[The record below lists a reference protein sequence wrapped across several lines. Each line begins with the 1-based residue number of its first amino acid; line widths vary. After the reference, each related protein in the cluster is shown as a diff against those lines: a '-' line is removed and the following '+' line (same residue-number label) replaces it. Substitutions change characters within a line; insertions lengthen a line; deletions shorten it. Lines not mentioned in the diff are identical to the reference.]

1 MLRII
6 LWMEGSPM
14 ARRVFAFLALV
25 LLLLPFGAG
34 SPAWADDPAPGPADV
49 AAIRAVISDQ
59 LGAFLRDD
67 GASAY
72 ADASPT
78 IQTLFHDAD
87 TFMQMVRTGYQSV
100 YRARGVEFRDLGMVD
115 GRLIQQVYMTGPDG
129 IPILALYPM
138 QKQPDGSW
146 KINGCSIAKA
156 PDQGV

>member
-1 MLRII
+1 
-6 LWMEGSPM
+6 M
-14 ARRVFAFLALV
+14 ARRVFAILAFV
-25 LLLLPFGAG
+25 LLLPFGAR
-34 SPAWADDPAPGPADV
+34 ADDPAVSPAD
-49 AAIRAVISDQ
+49 ATAIRAVITDQ

-67 GASAY
+67 GAAAY

-115 GRLIQQVYMTGPDG
+115 SRLIQQVYMTGPDG
-129 IPILALYPM
+129 IPVLALYQM